1 MNYAYQVGDMQ
12 QGDFK
17 KALQT
22 IAFIMNGSIDL
33 GTTLNLDSE
42 APTSFNSE
50 TSIDLNSQV
59 STEEDSDT
67 VSSSYLETTHKDLD
81 SEKSEDLKS
90 KRCTKSGF
98 RCEFP
103 LEVNARIHS

>member
-42 APTSFNSE
+42 APTSFNSG
-50 TSIDLNSQV
+50 TRIDLNSQV

-67 VSSSYLETTHKDLD
+67 VSSSFGDHPQ
-81 SEKSEDLKS
+81 
-90 KRCTKSGF
+90 RFGF
-98 RCEFP
+98 RTSSQASE
-103 LEVNARIHS
+103 LR